1 MEGNKRF
8 CAPPAQ
14 LAQRPLAEMAE
25 AMALQGRPGSLGR
38 RPRGGLAPVMCGA
51 GLELRQ
57 RGALRTE
64 EEPQWA
70 GPARLAQ
77 TTTEDPGSSAQRDR
91 MANKQ
96 PPWATPAQLTLGGK
110 EVAGVR

>member
-1 MEGNKRF
+1 MG
-8 CAPPAQ
+8 
-14 LAQRPLAEMAE
+14 
-25 AMALQGRPGSLGR
+25 
-38 RPRGGLAPVMCGA
+38 GA

-57 RGALRTE
+57 RGALHTE

-77 TTTEDPGSSAQRDR
+77 TTTEDLGSSAQKDR

-96 PPWATPAQLTLGGK
+96 PQWATPAQLTLGGK